1 MFFNLF
7 GKKNKPVS
15 EMTDREVLDKIR
27 PIFTSILCV
36 EDSEVTMFSHLYDD
50 LGCDELDFLEIML
63 ALDKELDYSVDPAVD
78 KGIKTVID
86 LIHAIK
92 RYN

>member
-7 GKKNKPVS
+7 GKKNKPVG

-27 PIFTSILCV
+27 PLLTSMLGLK
-36 EDSEVTMFSHLYDD
+36 DSEVTFDAHFYDD
-50 LGCDELDFLEIML
+50 LGCDELDFKEIMI
-63 ALDKELDYSVDPAVD
+63 ALSEQFNYGVDPAAD

>member
-7 GKKNKPVS
+7 GKKNKPAS

-27 PIFTSILCV
+27 PILTDMLGLK
-36 EDSEVTMFSHLYDD
+36 DSEVTLYAHLYND
-50 LGCDELDFLEIML
+50 LGCDELDFEEIML
-63 ALDKELDYSVDPAVD
+63 ALDKQLHYGVDPAYD
-78 KGIKTVID
+78 KNIKTVID